1 MTEEI
6 LYKNLTDRELLI
18 IIDERLTRINEMLDE
33 ICQGIKEN
41 KR

>member
-33 ICQGIKEN
+33 ICQG
-41 KR
+41 